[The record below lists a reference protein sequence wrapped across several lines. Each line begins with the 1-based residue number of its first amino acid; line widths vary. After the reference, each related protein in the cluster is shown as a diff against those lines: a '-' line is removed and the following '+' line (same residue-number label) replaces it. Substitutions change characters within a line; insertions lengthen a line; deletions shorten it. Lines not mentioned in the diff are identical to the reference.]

1 MPKIIPDNLSCI
13 AFKRAS
19 DFFGFFFGLFGV
31 YYVSLAVSSNFFG
44 GGETFCVIVSSLV
57 LQAALSV
64 WLILYAKFCRVDFS
78 FTLPK
83 KSLFTKA
90 AKYTLLALLLV
101 FATMALWK
109 GVLFLLGV
117 KYEMQNSIDLWLS
130 ASGLAEN
137 AMAFLSIAVL
147 APISE
152 ELLFRGYLYRILKGA
167 FNNLFA
173 AVLVSLLFA
182 GIHFSIEAFVSL
194 AALSVLFCAV
204 YEKYRDIRLN
214 ILVHS
219 LFNIVNVLMISI
231 CNLQQ

>member
-1 MPKIIPDNLSCI
+1 MRKIIPDNLSCI
-13 AFKRAS
+13 AFKSAS
-19 DFFGFFFGLFGV
+19 DFFGFFFGLFFV
-31 YYVSLAVSSNFFG
+31 YYVSLAVSSKIF
-44 GGETFCVIVSSLV
+44 GGETFGVIASSFV

-64 WLILYAKFCRVDFS
+64 WLVLYAKHRKLSFK
-78 FTLPK
+78 FTLQP
-83 KSLFTKA
+83 KSLFAKA
-90 AKYTLLALLLV
+90 IKYTLLALLLV

-130 ASGLAEN
+130 ASGVAEN

-167 FNNLFA
+167 FKPLFSA
-173 AVLVSLLFA
+173 MVVSLLFA
-182 GIHFSIEAFVSL
+182 GIHFSVEAFVSL
-194 AALSVLFCAV
+194 AALSFLFCAV

-219 LFNIVNVLMISI
+219 LFNIVNILMIGL
-231 CNLQQ
+231 CGLQQ